1 MSGSTRLLAIASIA
15 AFTLCLRLPAQAVR
29 RFEAVSIKPNRSGA
43 EASDTTTTPGRITLI
58 NVTPIS
64 LIRRAFGIQ
73 DSQIIGA
80 SNWLMTERFDLIAVT
95 GGPESLSDRERQ
107 SFFQTLLADRFG
119 FKHHEE
125 IRELRAY
132 TLVIGKKGT
141 KLFPSTSTGEYAMKL
156 TAESGRQILRSTK
169 GNIPRLVE
177 ILSRV
182 TGRTVTD
189 QTGLSAQYDFTLE
202 WSPDHEGAETG
213 PSLFTAVQEQ
223 LGLRLEPAKVPTR
236 VIVIDA
242 FERPSV
248 N

>member
-80 SNWLMTERFDLIAVT
+80 SKWLMTERFDLIAVT
-95 GGPESLSDRERQ
+95 GGPESLSDKERQ

-141 KLFPSTSTGEYAMKL
+141 KL
-156 TAESGRQILRSTK
+156 LRSTK

-242 FERPSV
+242 FERPS
-248 N
+248 